1 MNTQEK
7 LRRLQSSRVLAPVD
21 ENVLVLLAEAMEE
34 EAYSRGE
41 TVFSRGK
48 PADRVYILLDGV
60 LEVSRT
66 GSDEKMAELYPGDLF
81 GVYGLFEGSRTGTVR
96 ATAESLILSMDQVRF
111 KSFLFKYPEVMYRIL
126 GEAAHRLKAARSR
139 LYGLKKKSSS

>member
-1 MNTQEK
+1 LNTQEK
-7 LRRLQSSRVLAPVD
+7 LRKLQSSRVLAPVD
-21 ENVLVLLAEAMEE
+21 EDVLMLLAEAMEE
-34 EAYSRGE
+34 EVYSGGE
-41 TVFSRGK
+41 IVFSRGE

-66 GSDEKMAELYPGDLF
+66 GSDEKMAELYPGDIF

-96 ATAESLILSMDQVRF
+96 ATAEASILSMDQVRF
-111 KSFLFKYPEVMYRIL
+111 KSFLFQYPEIMYRIL

-139 LYGLKKKSSS
+139 LYRLNKKNLS

>member
-7 LRRLQSSRVLAPVD
+7 LRKLQSSRVLAPVD
-21 ENVLVLLAEAMEE
+21 EDVLMLLAEAMEE
-34 EAYSRGE
+34 EVYSGGE
-41 TVFSRGK
+41 IVFSRGE

-66 GSDEKMAELYPGDLF
+66 GSDEKMAELYPGDIF

-96 ATAESLILSMDQVRF
+96 ATAEASILSMDQVRF
-111 KSFLFKYPEVMYRIL
+111 KSFLFQYPEIMYRIL

-139 LYGLKKKSSS
+139 LYRLNKKNLS